1 MLLAG
6 DEVLHS
12 QHGNNNGY
20 CQDNELS
27 WINWDMVDQNA
38 DILRY
43 VQQMIALRKR
53 HPSIMRRRFL
63 TGGAITGKNM
73 EDITWHG
80 AELNKPL
87 WHDPEARILA
97 YTLAGIE
104 HNEADLHIIM
114 NMSDEAATITLPVV
128 KGKRW
133 CLALDTSLRSPFDII
148 PPEKQKPLGKNMY
161 SVNGKTV
168 VALENTGFLN
178 FSIPRIGLCL
188 L

>member
-6 DEVLHS
+6 DEVLHT

-27 WINWDMVDQNA
+27 WMNWNMMVQNA
-38 DILRY
+38 DILRF

-63 TGGAITGKNM
+63 AGGVIEGKNM
-73 EDITWHG
+73 PDVLWHG
-80 AELNKPL
+80 TEINKPL
-87 WHDPEARILA
+87 WNDPEARILA

-104 HNEADLHIIM
+104 YKEADLHIIM
-114 NMSDEAATITLPVV
+114 NMSDEIATLELPMV

-133 CLALDTSLRSPFDII
+133 CVALDTSLRSPHDII
-148 PPEKQKPLGKNMY
+148 SPQDQKPLGKNFY
-161 SVNGKTV
+161 SVKGKTV
-168 VALENTGFLN
+168 VALENAGF
-178 FSIPRIGLCL
+178 
-188 L
+188 